1 MLLSQLVILKV
12 SYPQSSI
19 VDWNQTDY
27 KGGHILYNGTLAD
40 EDARMILPMVLQY
53 LCPPFIA
60 FFGLGSVSAAVM
72 SSADS
77 SVLSASSM
85 FARNVYKLIFRP
97 NASETEIL
105 WVMRAAI
112 FIVGAMATA
121 MALTIKTIYGLWAM
135 CSDLVYVILFPQLLI
150 VVHFKEWCNTYGSLG
165 AYIIGLFFR

>member
-1 MLLSQLVILKV
+1 MAEFQLRVDNSEV
-12 SYPQSSI
+12 SYPYSSI

-121 MALTIKTIYGLWAM
+121 MALTIKTIYGLWYD
-135 CSDLVYVILFPQLLI
+135 CCVIFCTMLQKLSKCEI
-150 VVHFKEWCNTYGSLG
+150 K
-165 AYIIGLFFR
+165 A

>member
-1 MLLSQLVILKV
+1 MLLKKCLLIVQLCR
-12 SYPQSSI
+12 
-19 VDWNQTDY
+19 
-27 KGGHILYNGTLAD
+27 ILYYSALFSHISEWNETNFKGEYGNGTLIGD
-40 EDARMILPMVLQY
+40 DARMILPMVLQH
-53 LCPPFIA
+53 LTPPYIA

-105 WVMRAAI
+105 WVMRVAI

-121 MALTIKTIYGLWAM
+121 MALTIKTIYGLW
-135 CSDLVYVILFPQLLI
+135 
-150 VVHFKEWCNTYGSLG
+150 
-165 AYIIGLFFR
+165 

>member
-1 MLLSQLVILKV
+1 MGSHFLILFLS
-12 SYPQSSI
+12 
-19 VDWNQTDY
+19 
-27 KGGHILYNGTLAD
+27 
-40 EDARMILPMVLQY
+40 
-53 LCPPFIA
+53 F
-60 FFGLGSVSAAVM
+60 
-72 SSADS
+72 
-77 SVLSASSM
+77 
-85 FARNVYKLIFRP
+85 FRP

-105 WVMRAAI
+105 WVMRVAI